1 LPVKPKTIQLRISS
15 CPLQFAG
22 NDLGGANGEK
32 ITSSST
38 EIGYGFVDIGEGWN
52 PDSPKKTTYSMDV
65 LSYNGQKD
73 FDQSGFLEEE
83 PVLAA
88 QVSGTIQRILLWQS
102 M

>member
-1 LPVKPKTIQLRISS
+1 MPVKPKTIQLRISS

-65 LSYNGQKD
+65 LSYNGGAGN
-73 FDQSGFLEEE
+73 SGPAL
-83 PVLAA
+83 PHTDLYAR
-88 QVSGTIQRILLWQS
+88 GKP
-102 M
+102 